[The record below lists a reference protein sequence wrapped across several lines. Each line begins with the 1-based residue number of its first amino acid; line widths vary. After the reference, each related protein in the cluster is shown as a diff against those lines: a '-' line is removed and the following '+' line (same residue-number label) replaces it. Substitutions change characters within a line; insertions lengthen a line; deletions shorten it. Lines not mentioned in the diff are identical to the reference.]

1 MKADPS
7 LTLLNLRDQLQGRVG
22 PLQEWKLKLAERE
35 EATEKKNIR
44 KGEFEKAFVLLKVL

>member
-22 PLQEWKLKLAERE
+22 PLQEWKHKLAERE

-44 KGEFEKAFVLLKVL
+44 KGEFEKVFVLLKVL